1 VRLEIGDEI
10 LVPGGGGR
18 GVSGVGMG
26 MGMGMGIFCGETGGW
41 LNCEMNTHGVG
52 EGWGLR

>member
-1 VRLEIGDEI
+1 MRLEIGEEI